1 MKSSNSLHD
10 RDDLI
15 LVGRVVGV
23 HGVKGNLKVNN
34 YAESLS
40 VYETETGLRVALADG
55 SIRLL
60 VVRWV
65 KPHGRGLLMN
75 VETVVDR
82 SRAEL
87 LIGAQLFADKTGLP
101 ELEED
106 TYYWFDL
113 IGLDVYNTSGVRLG
127 RLDGVIPTAAHDVY
141 VVKADDHNG
150 RQRELLIPAVGDVVL
165 EIDLDSG
172 TMIVDPPDG
181 L

>member
-1 MKSSNSLHD
+1 LKSSNSLHD

-15 LVGRVVGV
+15 LVGRVVGA

-40 VYETETGLRVALADG
+40 VYEAEAGLQVGLPDG
-55 SIRLL
+55 SVRTLT
-60 VVRWV
+60 VRWV
-65 KPHGRGLLMN
+65 QPHGRGLLMN
-75 VETVVDR
+75 VETVTDR
-82 SRAEL
+82 NQAET
-87 LIGAQLFADKTGLP
+87 LIGAQLFADKGCLP

-113 IGLDVYNTSGVRLG
+113 VGLDVVNTNGVRLG
-127 RLDGVIPTAAHDVY
+127 RLDGVIPTDANDVY
-141 VVKADDHNG
+141 VVKSEHHG
-150 RQRELLIPAVGDVVL
+150 RQRELLIPAVGNVVL